1 MRADAAARLPEVTD
15 WASWH
20 APYDDPDSPL
30 SQRLREVRRQ
40 VSAALDRAPAGPLR
54 LLSLCAG
61 RGLDALPVLASHPRG
76 RDVTGRLVELDA
88 RNATAAREHAPSG
101 VEVVQGDAGTTDAC
115 AGAVPADLLLLCGIF
130 GNVADA
136 DIRRTAHA
144 VPSLCAPAAAV
155 IWTRSTHAPDLTPS
169 IRGWFADAGV
179 TETSF
184 LAEQPNGWSVGAGI
198 FTGEPQP
205 MRPGA
210 RLFTFSTRPPP
221 GR

>member
-1 MRADAAARLPEVTD
+1 MTD

-61 RGLDALPVLASHPRG
+61 RGLDVLPVLASHPRG

-88 RNATAAREHAPSG
+88 RNADAAREHAPSG

-115 AGAVPADLLLLCGIF
+115 TGAVPADLLLLCGIF
-130 GNVADA
+130 GNVTD
-136 DIRRTAHA
+136 DDVRRTAHA
-144 VPSLCAPAAAV
+144 VPTLCAPGATV
-155 IWTRSTHAPDLTPS
+155 VWPRSTHTPDLTPN
-169 IRGWFADAGV
+169 IRGWFADARIA
-179 TETSF
+179 ETSF
-184 LAEQPNGWSVGAGI
+184 LAEQPDGWSVGAGT

-205 MRPGA
+205 LRPGS
-210 RLFTFSTRPPP
+210 RLFTFSTRPPS
-221 GR
+221 